1 MDLIR
6 LLAWGYAAALAVVIA
21 TGYIPAFIDN
31 NNMIFGLFARTW
43 YGDGLH
49 LVSLIWAAIAAMTSR
64 YASDIFFKL
73 FGVFYCADGVLGLL
87 TGSGYLD
94 FGILINGIRDLPL
107 ATRFF
112 ANAPH
117 LALGGIAIVI
127 GFLLSPRVPRTAHD

>member
-1 MDLIR
+1 M
-6 LLAWGYAAALAVVIA
+6 A
-21 TGYIPAFIDN
+21 TGS
-31 NNMIFGLFARTW
+31 T
-43 YGDGLH
+43 